1 MHYLKSLPAGDGS
14 SIKRFLAR
22 LIVMQRLTDFGVIQ
36 PCYKFAYSVF
46 VKANKSPTTA
56 YLPTPCPVSPQQGL
70 LNSKKPRFARG
81 IEVAANG

>member
-1 MHYLKSLPAGDGS
+1 
-14 SIKRFLAR
+14 
-22 LIVMQRLTDFGVIQ
+22 MQRLTDFGAIQ

-56 YLPTPCPVSPQQGL
+56 YLLAPCPVSPQQGL

-81 IEVAANG
+81 VGLTIQVEEIAVAKIFSACWAVEG